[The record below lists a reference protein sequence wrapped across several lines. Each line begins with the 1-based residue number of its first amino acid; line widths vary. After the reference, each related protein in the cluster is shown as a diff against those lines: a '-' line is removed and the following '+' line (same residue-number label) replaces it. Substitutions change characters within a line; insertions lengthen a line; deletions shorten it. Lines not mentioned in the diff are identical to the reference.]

1 MPVSREKWIEIA
13 KARGLEEV
21 EVKLI
26 EKIGKCPHEEG
37 EVFLYVHPNCRP
49 DPPLADCGVAAIAL
63 EPFVQRCSAKVPSW
77 EKDDPNIYRI
87 HCPSKKGTIW
97 EIRRISNCSIY
108 RAKNAH

>member
-1 MPVSREKWIEIA
+1 MPFSRERWIEIA
-13 KARGLEEV
+13 KVRGLEPV

-49 DPPLADCGVAAIAL
+49 EELCGVAAIAL
-63 EPFVQRCSAKVPSW
+63 EPFVQRCSAKVSSW
-77 EKDDPNIYRI
+77 ENDNPDIYRI

-97 EIRRISNCSIY
+97 EIKKIRN
-108 RAKNAH
+108 K